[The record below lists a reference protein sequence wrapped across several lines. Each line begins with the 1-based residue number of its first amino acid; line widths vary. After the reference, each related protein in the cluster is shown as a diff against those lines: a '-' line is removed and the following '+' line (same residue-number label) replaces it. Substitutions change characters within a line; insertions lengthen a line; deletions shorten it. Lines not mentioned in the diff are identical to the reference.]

1 MRSVVILPNSL
12 AQGIGSIWEEPPI
25 GLRYLADQGNVF
37 KLSPLE
43 ATPELEFIGL
53 SGANR
58 FPRGPLV
65 LSAFGVDPP
74 ERSVQFEMSLLS
86 VDENGVT
93 GDVGRILIEE
103 ARELGDHFAKLAT
116 KEMTPVFGELLTHGL
131 VWENGSLDLGV
142 TAPAGVVGKTYGQGL
157 PEGDGEFRLR
167 QLIDDSLNLLDGL
180 EINRIRAGEGLAKAN
195 LLWPHSF
202 GFKPALPN
210 LALQRGA
217 PGFVWSES
225 IAMQGL
231 TRMVGYRHS
240 SRAGFKKGIHLAESV
255 AKEFKS
261 GGSGVLIYSG
271 LGDILQ
277 AGRDDEAR
285 FGLEELDRLIFEP
298 WATEIRHEKRSEVA
312 ILCPSHSEVGLG
324 IIVKN
329 TSHGAYPFDSRV
341 LDDHRLS
348 TRRTFEIV
356 AESLT

>member
-12 AQGIGSIWEEPPI
+12 AQGIGSIWEEPPA
-25 GLRYLADQGNVF
+25 GLRYLADHGDVF

-53 SGANR
+53 SGANKL
-58 FPRGPLV
+58 PRGPLI

-86 VDENGVT
+86 VHEDGVI
-93 GDVGRILIEE
+93 GEIGRISTEE
-103 ARELGDHFAKLAT
+103 AKGLGEHFAKLAT
-116 KEMTPVFGELLTHGL
+116 KEMIPVFGELLTHGL

-142 TAPAGVVGKTYGQGL
+142 TAPSDVLGKNYGQGL

-167 QLIDDSLNLLDGL
+167 QLIDDSLNLFDGL
-180 EINRIRAGEGLAKAN
+180 EFNRIRAGEGLAKAN

-210 LALQRGA
+210 LALRRGA
-217 PGFVWSES
+217 PGYVWSES
-225 IAMQGL
+225 IAVQGL

-240 SRAGFKKGIHLAESV
+240 DRVGFRRGIHLAESV

-261 GGSGVLIYSG
+261 ADSGVLIYSG
-271 LGDILQ
+271 LGEILM

-298 WATEIRHEKRSEVA
+298 WATEIRQEKRSEVV

-329 TSHGAYPFDSRV
+329 TSLGAFPFDSRV